1 VTAIGDIPRNPKRD
15 RIASRGVRKEELAS
29 GCRGNPLNPWLERLA
44 MLDLQKKEFT
54 EVQISVF
61 LYFCD
66 SHCFP

>member
-1 VTAIGDIPRNPKRD
+1 MNVFPD
-15 RIASRGVRKEELAS
+15 RIASRGVRKEELAWAAF
-29 GCRGNPLNPWLERLA
+29 GRHLPEVTGQWLIIC
-44 MLDLQKKEFT
+44 KKRFT